1 MKLSTKGRYASR
13 IMLCIARHEQDG
25 PVPKKRIAEQEGIST
40 DYIEQIIVPLKNAGL
55 VVSTRGLRGGFQLA
69 KSAVDITLYEI
80 LEATEGDEIAKML
93 TSNKALILQN
103 HGLLTTGRFVE
114 SAAWWFITMERTCQ
128 AQLLVKSASNNNNPN
143 VINEKA
149 AKKAYDIIG
158 NEDAGWFSFQPLLQ
172 KLHKEFPELK

>member
-69 KSAVDITLYEI
+69 ISAADITLYDI
-80 LEATEGDEIAKML
+80 LAATEGDFSRVERLMEGESRSDERVMQVVWEGAFHELLKYFSGI
-93 TSNKALILQN
+93 TLQTMIDEYAR
-103 HGLLTTGRFVE
+103 LSDVE
-114 SAAWWFITMERTCQ
+114 PIMFNI
-128 AQLLVKSASNNNNPN
+128 
-143 VINEKA
+143 
-149 AKKAYDIIG
+149 
-158 NEDAGWFSFQPLLQ
+158 
-172 KLHKEFPELK
+172 